1 MRICHSPTL
10 TPRCYAL
17 QQQLH
22 YDLTQTINLRGVFML
37 ISLHARPACSL
48 LGAQNYAKII
58 SPFVYAHVT
67 AGSAKV

>member
-1 MRICHSPTL
+1 MRICPSPTL
-10 TPRCYAL
+10 TLRCYAL

-22 YDLTQTINLRGVFML
+22 YDLTQTINLRRVFML

-48 LGAQNYAKII
+48 LGARNNTKII
-58 SPFVYAHVT
+58 SPFVHAHTT